1 MYGLKDI
8 LVCTYVRL
16 YMISANLC
24 AAASD
29 IWKLDNRSMSE
40 LGYKYQNGEEC
51 MQAGQ
56 EDRERMPELLSK
68 LEVINASAQLLPDHG
83 WCMMHDG

>member
-1 MYGLKDI
+1 
-8 LVCTYVRL
+8 
-16 YMISANLC
+16 MISANLC

-68 LEVINASAQLLPDHG
+68 LVSYKCVLLNCLITAG
-83 WCMMHDG
+83 ACMMHDG